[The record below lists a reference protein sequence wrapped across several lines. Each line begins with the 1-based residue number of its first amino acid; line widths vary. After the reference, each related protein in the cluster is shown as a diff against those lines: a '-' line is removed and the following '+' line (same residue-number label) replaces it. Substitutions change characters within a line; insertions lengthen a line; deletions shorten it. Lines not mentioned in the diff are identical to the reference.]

1 MRRKILISSSL
12 IYGAFLMLS
21 GCQQEE
27 MEQEPLQEIH
37 KNEVHFHSE
46 DKHVHTYDL
55 NKLAKHNG
63 SVFEFISKKGSK
75 SIFSKGN
82 NSGVY
87 LDEEQIMKIKNGKYT
102 SYSFLTHR
110 ENLPKN
116 VVENLVVEQVNDTL
130 RAYLIRYQYSDRYID
145 NLAKGVKNQRFD
157 GTIIRTGYHTDL
169 DALLKMEEPSSVH
182 ENLTRMTFNRVCYD
196 INLIISYSCNSGK
209 HFVGDDRCALSGSA
223 RAHNEYRTVT
233 KCYNEIDYG
242 WTPPMEQIDHI
253 ADDYLGGGG
262 GTPPSAPAVVVN
274 IKRERADGGA
284 TEIEDEIIDNL
295 TNPCAKRIL
304 NQMRSDTGRINI
316 ANLMTPEIKRQHNFS
331 QMIIDLFE
339 KSSQTHLTFT
349 NGTTKNGANGST
361 KGTTITLN
369 NNYLQTA
376 TQLAIARTI
385 IHEMV
390 HAYLE
395 FMYKKPLENG
405 FTFKEAM
412 EKYAKDR
419 GMDVESENFH
429 HEFMGQYV
437 EAMAVSLQQWDIQ
450 YGTRRDL
457 GFEYY
462 KALSFGG
469 LFQVDVNGK
478 IVTET
483 DSFKELIPE
492 LQDRQ
497 DIADKI
503 LNEQNNTRNAKGTK
517 CK

>member
-1 MRRKILISSSL
+1 M
-12 IYGAFLMLS
+12 
-21 GCQQEE
+21 
-27 MEQEPLQEIH
+27 
-37 KNEVHFHSE
+37 
-46 DKHVHTYDL
+46 

-130 RAYLIRYQYSDRYID
+130 RAYLIRYQYSDRYMD

-262 GTPPSAPAVVVN
+262 GTPSAPAVVVN

-284 TEIEDEIIDNL
+284 TEIEDDGYIIDEIIDQI
-295 TNPCAKRIL
+295 TNEKIKCLHDKLRNGNNDYVKEIFSKFEGNGTEFDIVISSENKVLYEGREVNAK
-304 NQMRSDTGRINI
+304 T
-316 ANLMTPEIKRQHNFS
+316 
-331 QMIIDLFE
+331 
-339 KSSQTHLTFT
+339 TFT
-349 NGTTKNGANGST
+349 RGS
-361 KGTTITLN
+361 KAIHIRISESKAIGRSALE
-369 NNYLQTA
+369 
-376 TQLAIARTI
+376 IARTI
-385 IHEMV
+385 FHEYIHADIHRKIQTGDVSNPSDFKSVYEKYKSEREEQYQHEM
-390 HAYLE
+390 
-395 FMYKKPLENG
+395 
-405 FTFKEAM
+405 
-412 EKYAKDR
+412 
-419 GMDVESENFH
+419 
-429 HEFMGQYV
+429 MGKLYV
-437 EAMAVSLQQWDIQ
+437 ETM
-450 YGTRRDL
+450 RD
-457 GFEYY
+457 
-462 KALSFGG
+462 ALKKFHKEQLTEDYNKFVKNYEREPSDELYEALAWQG
-469 LFQVDVNGK
+469 LKEHNVDAY
-478 IVTET
+478 
-483 DSFKELIPE
+483 KELNPDKKKSIDE
-492 LQDRQ
+492 VLQTE
-497 DIADKI
+497 AKI
-503 LNEQNNTRNAKGTK
+503 LTK
-517 CK
+517 NCN

>member
-1 MRRKILISSSL
+1 M
-12 IYGAFLMLS
+12 
-21 GCQQEE
+21 
-27 MEQEPLQEIH
+27 
-37 KNEVHFHSE
+37 
-46 DKHVHTYDL
+46 

-130 RAYLIRYQYSDRYID
+130 RAYLIRYQYSDRYMD

-284 TEIEDEIIDNL
+284 TEIEDDGYIIDEIIDQI
-295 TNPCAKRIL
+295 TNEKIKCLHDKLRNGNNDYVKEIFSKFEGNGTEFDIVISSENKVLYEGREVNAK
-304 NQMRSDTGRINI
+304 T
-316 ANLMTPEIKRQHNFS
+316 
-331 QMIIDLFE
+331 
-339 KSSQTHLTFT
+339 TFT
-349 NGTTKNGANGST
+349 RGS
-361 KGTTITLN
+361 KAIHIRISESKAVGRSALDIAKTIFHE
-369 NNYLQTA
+369 YIHADIHRKIQTGDVSNPSDFKSVYEKYKSEREE
-376 TQLAIARTI
+376 QYQ
-385 IHEMV
+385 HEMMGKLYV
-390 HAYLE
+390 ETMRDALKKFHKEVMPQEYAYFKESYFDVSINEDVFYEVLAWQGLKEHNIDAYLE
-395 FMYKKPLENG
+395 KVKKDSNFPD
-405 FTFKEAM
+405 TVKH
-412 EKYAKDR
+412 
-419 GMDVESENFH
+419 VE
-429 HEFMGQYV
+429 QV
-437 EAMAVSLQQWDIQ
+437 QKSLTQ
-450 YGTRRDL
+450 RSPC
-457 GFEYY
+457 E
-462 KALSFGG
+462 
-469 LFQVDVNGK
+469 
-478 IVTET
+478 
-483 DSFKELIPE
+483 
-492 LQDRQ
+492 
-497 DIADKI
+497 
-503 LNEQNNTRNAKGTK
+503 
-517 CK
+517 

>member
-1 MRRKILISSSL
+1 M
-12 IYGAFLMLS
+12 
-21 GCQQEE
+21 
-27 MEQEPLQEIH
+27 
-37 KNEVHFHSE
+37 
-46 DKHVHTYDL
+46 

-130 RAYLIRYQYSDRYID
+130 RAYLIRYQYSDRYMD

-182 ENLTRMTFNRVCYD
+182 ENLTRMTFNRICYD

-223 RAHNEYRTVT
+223 RAHNEYRIVT

-262 GTPPSAPAVVVN
+262 GTPSAPAVVVN

-295 TNPCAKRIL
+295 TNPCAKDLLKQLPNLKNDIAKLLKETFGGDSKYDITFTEDENLRKKGIDGQANASNATKISEDEIIFRSNIYLNPDILENATQEYILVTMYHEVIHAFLNYEETRLRGKILPNGKFDNSEFEHKYPDVKIVELEYGNKNKVKKYQLLQEQGHNRFAPFIEKLAQSIISFNPKIPLKTARAMAKMGIVDEKSMSNEEKLL
-304 NQMRSDTGRINI
+304 NQGQR
-316 ANLMTPEIKRQHNFS
+316 
-331 QMIIDLFE
+331 
-339 KSSQTHLTFT
+339 
-349 NGTTKNGANGST
+349 NGTDT
-361 KGTTITLN
+361 
-369 NNYLQTA
+369 
-376 TQLAIARTI
+376 
-385 IHEMV
+385 
-390 HAYLE
+390 
-395 FMYKKPLENG
+395 
-405 FTFKEAM
+405 
-412 EKYAKDR
+412 
-419 GMDVESENFH
+419 
-429 HEFMGQYV
+429 
-437 EAMAVSLQQWDIQ
+437 
-450 YGTRRDL
+450 
-457 GFEYY
+457 
-462 KALSFGG
+462 
-469 LFQVDVNGK
+469 
-478 IVTET
+478 
-483 DSFKELIPE
+483 
-492 LQDRQ
+492 
-497 DIADKI
+497 
-503 LNEQNNTRNAKGTK
+503 KGTK
-517 CK
+517 CN

>member
-1 MRRKILISSSL
+1 MRRN
-12 IYGAFLMLS
+12 FLSTCSTLCGVFLLFL
-21 GCQQEE
+21 GCQREDIPSEGEFQKNLEKELFVKEAKNLLDAQKLKNRFAKKSDAFKFSVDWATFKFEE
-27 MEQEPLQEIH
+27 LEDLMKANEQLASVKVTFNGKSLDGNDILWYKDKDKLTAKLSLKTYENGKLKAVMLLDFDGKIENIF
-37 KNEVHFHSE
+37 VVE
-46 DKHVHTYDL
+46 DDAVKQY
-55 NKLAKHNG
+55 KK
-63 SVFEFISKKGSK
+63 ISKETFHTLFDS
-75 SIFSKGN
+75 FSSFGLYPQERRAKRTQRS
-82 NSGVY
+82 SGGY
-87 LDEEQIMKIKNGKYT
+87 ILLDE
-102 SYSFLTHR
+102 
-110 ENLPKN
+110 
-116 VVENLVVEQVNDTL
+116 VVVVHYVSKKRISLADLYIGYMGMATPEPSVD
-130 RAYLIRYQYSDRYID
+130 RFAYESML
-145 NLAKGVKNQRFD
+145 
-157 GTIIRTGYHTDL
+157 H
-169 DALLKMEEPSSVH
+169 MEEPP
-182 ENLTRMTFNRVCYD
+182 E
-196 INLIISYSCNSGK
+196 IIDG
-209 HFVGDDRCALSGSA
+209 
-223 RAHNEYRTVT
+223 T
-233 KCYNEIDYG
+233 
-242 WTPPMEQIDHI
+242 
-253 ADDYLGGGG
+253 GGGYLL
-262 GTPPSAPAVVVN
+262 
-274 IKRERADGGA
+274 DYM
-284 TEIEDEIIDNL
+284 EDEIIDNL

>member
-1 MRRKILISSSL
+1 M
-12 IYGAFLMLS
+12 
-21 GCQQEE
+21 
-27 MEQEPLQEIH
+27 
-37 KNEVHFHSE
+37 
-46 DKHVHTYDL
+46 

-130 RAYLIRYQYSDRYID
+130 RAYLIRYQYSDRYMD

-284 TEIEDEIIDNL
+284 TEIEDDGYIIDEIIDQI
-295 TNPCAKRIL
+295 TNEKIKCLHDKL
-304 NQMRSDTGRINI
+304 RSGNNDYVK
-316 ANLMTPEIKRQHNFS
+316 EIFS
-331 QMIIDLFE
+331 KFE
-339 KSSQTHLTFT
+339 G
-349 NGTTKNGANGST
+349 NGTEFDIVISSENKVLYEGREVNAKTSFTSGS
-361 KGTTITLN
+361 KAIHIRISESKAVGRSALE
-369 NNYLQTA
+369 
-376 TQLAIARTI
+376 IARTI
-385 IHEMV
+385 FHEYIHADIHRKIQTGDVSNPSDFKSVYEKYKSEREEQYQHEM
-390 HAYLE
+390 
-395 FMYKKPLENG
+395 
-405 FTFKEAM
+405 
-412 EKYAKDR
+412 
-419 GMDVESENFH
+419 
-429 HEFMGQYV
+429 MGKLYV
-437 EAMAVSLQQWDIQ
+437 ETM
-450 YGTRRDL
+450 RD
-457 GFEYY
+457 
-462 KALSFGG
+462 ALKKFHKEQLTEDYNKFVKNYEREPSDELYEALAWQG
-469 LFQVDVNGK
+469 LKEHNVDAY
-478 IVTET
+478 
-483 DSFKELIPE
+483 KELNPDKKKSIDE
-492 LQDRQ
+492 VLQT
-497 DIADKI
+497 
-503 LNEQNNTRNAKGTK
+503 EAKMLTK
-517 CK
+517 NCN